1 MNTLKAEKRNMQ
13 TKAKKLRREGFVTGN
28 VFGREM
34 KESMPIQILKAD
46 AERLVKTH
54 GKGSQV
60 MLEVDG
66 QTMDVLVKEI
76 DLSPLKTEIYEIDF
90 QALVSGEKVHSV
102 AEVVLLN
109 HEKVNT
115 GLVNQ
120 MLHEIAFKAV
130 PAALVEKVEIDVG
143 DMKLGDS
150 IQVKDLWRK
159 RRQRLRRK
167 PDRRSPDKINAGKR
181 LCFKA
186 WPFLWLQNPFSVI
199 ISKEERRRKGEKA
212 DGSEKKDHGGGLGAV
227 PGEGVHGDHGQ

>member
-54 GKGSQV
+54 GKGSQI

-66 QTMDVLVKEI
+66 KTMDVLVKEI

-102 AEVVLLN
+102 AEVILLN

-120 MLHEIAFKAV
+120 TLHEIAFKAV

-150 IQVKDLWRK
+150 IQVKDLDIAK
-159 RRQRLRRK
+159 NKDIDL
-167 PDRRSPDKINAGKR
+167 IT
-181 LCFKA
+181 
-186 WPFLWLQNPFSVI
+186 NPETTVVAVTEIHNPSVD
-199 ISKEERRRKGEKA
+199 SGEEEDA
-212 DGSEKKDHGGGLGAV
+212 AE
-227 PGEGVHGDHGQ
+227 E

>member
-34 KESMPIQILKAD
+34 KESMPIQILKTD
-46 AERLVKTH
+46 AERLIKGH
-54 GKGSQV
+54 GKGSQI

-66 QTMDVLVKEI
+66 KTMDVLIKEI
-76 DLSPLKTEIYEIDF
+76 DLSPLKTDIYEIDF

-102 AEVVLLN
+102 AEVILLN

-115 GLVNQ
+115 GLVQQ
-120 MLHEIAFKAV
+120 MLYEISYKAV

-150 IQVKDLWRK
+150 LQVKDLDIAK
-159 RRQRLRRK
+159 
-167 PDRRSPDKINAGKR
+167 
-181 LCFKA
+181 
-186 WPFLWLQNPFSVI
+186 
-199 ISKEERRRKGEKA
+199 
-212 DGSEKKDHGGGLGAV
+212 KKDIDLITNPETMVVAV
-227 PGEGVHGDHGQ
+227 TEIHNSAPEDEASEETE

>member
-1 MNTLKAEKRNMQ
+1 MNTLKAEKINMQ

-54 GKGSQV
+54 GKGSQI

-76 DLSPLKTEIYEIDF
+76 DFNPLKTEIYEIDF

-102 AEVVLLN
+102 AEVILLN

-150 IQVKDLWRK
+150 IQVKDLDIAK
-159 RRQRLRRK
+159 NKDIDL
-167 PDRRSPDKINAGKR
+167 IT
-181 LCFKA
+181 
-186 WPFLWLQNPFSVI
+186 NPETTVVAVTEI
-199 ISKEERRRKGEKA
+199 HNQPVEDAEEDAEA
-212 DGSEKKDHGGGLGAV
+212 EA
-227 PGEGVHGDHGQ
+227 

>member
-54 GKGSQV
+54 GKGSQIL
-60 MLEVDG
+60 LEVDG
-66 QTMDVLVKEI
+66 ATMDVLIKEI
-76 DLSPLKTEIYEIDF
+76 DFSPLKSEIYELDF

-109 HEKVNT
+109 HEKVNV
-115 GLVNQ
+115 GLVQ
-120 MLHEIAFKAV
+120 QLLHEISYKAV
-130 PAALVEKVEIDVG
+130 PSALVEKVEIDVG

-150 IQVKDLWRK
+150 IQVKDLEIAK
-159 RRQRLRRK
+159 NKDIDLVTNPETSVVVVTEVHNK
-167 PDRRSPDKINAGKR
+167 PIDDG
-181 LCFKA
+181 
-186 WPFLWLQNPFSVI
+186 
-199 ISKEERRRKGEKA
+199 EEETA
-212 DGSEKKDHGGGLGAV
+212 ES
-227 PGEGVHGDHGQ
+227 

>member
-54 GKGSQV
+54 GKGSQI

-76 DLSPLKTEIYEIDF
+76 DFNPLKTEIYEIDF

-102 AEVVLLN
+102 AEVILLN

-150 IQVKDLWRK
+150 IQVKDLDIAK
-159 RRQRLRRK
+159 NKDIDL
-167 PDRRSPDKINAGKR
+167 IT
-181 LCFKA
+181 
-186 WPFLWLQNPFSVI
+186 NPETTVVAVTEI
-199 ISKEERRRKGEKA
+199 HNQPVDDAEEDAEA
-212 DGSEKKDHGGGLGAV
+212 EA
-227 PGEGVHGDHGQ
+227 

>member
-34 KESMPIQILKAD
+34 KESMPIQILKTD
-46 AERLVKTH
+46 AERLIKDH
-54 GKGSQV
+54 GKGSQI

-66 QTMDVLVKEI
+66 KTMDVLIKEI
-76 DLSPLKTEIYEIDF
+76 DLSPLKTDIYEIDF

-102 AEVVLLN
+102 AEVILLN

-115 GLVNQ
+115 GLVQQ
-120 MLHEIAFKAV
+120 MLYEISYKAV

-150 IQVKDLWRK
+150 LQVKDLDIAK
-159 RRQRLRRK
+159 
-167 PDRRSPDKINAGKR
+167 
-181 LCFKA
+181 
-186 WPFLWLQNPFSVI
+186 
-199 ISKEERRRKGEKA
+199 
-212 DGSEKKDHGGGLGAV
+212 KKDIDLITNPETTVVAV
-227 PGEGVHGDHGQ
+227 TEIHNSAPEDEASEETE

>member
-90 QALVSGEKVHSV
+90 QALVSNEKVHSV
-102 AEVVLLN
+102 AEIILLN
-109 HEKVNT
+109 HEAVQA
-115 GLVNQ
+115 GVVQQ
-120 MLHEIAFKAV
+120 MLQEVSYKAL
-130 PAALVEKVEIDVG
+130 PAALVDKIKIDVSSMKVGDTLKVEDLEIAKNPDIDLQTPLDAAVATV
-143 DMKLGDS
+143 
-150 IQVKDLWRK
+150 IEVH
-159 RRQRLRRK
+159 
-167 PDRRSPDKINAGKR
+167 NAP
-181 LCFKA
+181 A
-186 WPFLWLQNPFSVI
+186 
-199 ISKEERRRKGEKA
+199 E
-212 DGSEKKDHGGGLGAV
+212 
-227 PGEGVHGDHGQ
+227 GEGEEDTTAEA

>member
-1 MNTLKAEKRNMQ
+1 MQ

-54 GKGSQV
+54 GKGSQI

-76 DLSPLKTEIYEIDF
+76 DFNPLKTEIYEIDF

-102 AEVVLLN
+102 AEVILLN

-150 IQVKDLWRK
+150 IQVKDLDIAK
-159 RRQRLRRK
+159 
-167 PDRRSPDKINAGKR
+167 DKEIDLMTDPEAVVCTVTAVHAGEV
-181 LCFKA
+181 
-186 WPFLWLQNPFSVI
+186 P
-199 ISKEERRRKGEKA
+199 EEETA
-212 DGSEKKDHGGGLGAV
+212 EEAQSE
-227 PGEGVHGDHGQ
+227 E

>member
-28 VFGREM
+28 VFGRQM

-54 GKGSQV
+54 GKGSQI

-76 DLSPLKTEIYEIDF
+76 DFNPLKTEIYEIDF

-102 AEVVLLN
+102 AEVILLN

-150 IQVKDLWRK
+150 IQVKDLDIAK
-159 RRQRLRRK
+159 NKDIDL
-167 PDRRSPDKINAGKR
+167 IT
-181 LCFKA
+181 
-186 WPFLWLQNPFSVI
+186 NPETTVVAVTEI
-199 ISKEERRRKGEKA
+199 HNQPVEDAEEDAEA
-212 DGSEKKDHGGGLGAV
+212 EA
-227 PGEGVHGDHGQ
+227 